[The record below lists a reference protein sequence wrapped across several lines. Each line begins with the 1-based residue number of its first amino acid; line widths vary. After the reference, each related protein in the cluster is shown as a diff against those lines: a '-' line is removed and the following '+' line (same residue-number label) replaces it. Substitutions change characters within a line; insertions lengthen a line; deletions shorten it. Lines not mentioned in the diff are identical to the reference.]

1 MPKLIDHD
9 ARRKDFARAAISV
22 IGDQGIDNTRLVDV
36 AREAGVTTGALTHYF
51 NDKDAVLL
59 AALDHLAQGILEKLK
74 SSGDADDLVELSSLI
89 LPLDEQ
95 SRREWRV
102 WMSFFGRAVGDP
114 ALARINQAYYDEF
127 RDGIAAIIRR
137 HQREGKLAAHVDPAV
152 TGDAIISILDGFS
165 IRATLE
171 PNEWP
176 VSRQRAQLEAMLRPL
191 LPAPETNQRKA
202 RRGKKNAKA

>member
-114 ALARINQAYYDEF
+114 ALARALLAE
-127 RDGIAAIIRR
+127 RTAAKPTSAWSWR
-137 HQREGKLAAHVDPAV
+137 KYADALAA
-152 TGDAIISILDGFS
+152 TGRKRAAELARDKAAALLSSDG
-165 IRATLE
+165 
-171 PNEWP
+171 
-176 VSRQRAQLEAMLRPL
+176 
-191 LPAPETNQRKA
+191 
-202 RRGKKNAKA
+202 